1 MSLSEPSHPA
11 RAPSVPAHP
20 HADLAITEP
29 GDAPPCPPVS
39 LLRAPTPPP
48 PHAGW
53 AIAAALLALTLMLL
67 VAAGPLR
74 GGIADVSSCAP
85 SDAHEAPPS
94 GAHGSGPP
102 RRGRF
107 ARAP

>member
-1 MSLSEPSHPA
+1 MSLPEPNHPA
-11 RAPSVPAHP
+11 RAPGAPAHP

-48 PHAGW
+48 PHPGW

-74 GGIADVSSCAP
+74 GGIADVGSCAP
-85 SDAHEAPPS
+85 SDAHEAPTASPL
-94 GAHGSGPP
+94 GGGPP